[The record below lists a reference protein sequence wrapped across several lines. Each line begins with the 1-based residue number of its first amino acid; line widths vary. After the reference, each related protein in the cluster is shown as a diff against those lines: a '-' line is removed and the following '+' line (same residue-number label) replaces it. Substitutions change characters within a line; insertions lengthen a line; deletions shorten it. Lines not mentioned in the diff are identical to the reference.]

1 MLDIVTAAAVS
12 LASEAHAETIVEK
25 LCFSVA
31 RGNLEASSDIFEEPN
46 IADMIHQLALHDL
59 TRVVS
64 AVLGLTSLPQVITRT
79 VWTCLASDPTI
90 SPEILNLLLDSLSFE
105 TIREL
110 EEGGKTESLLCEKIV
125 FALCTVLETRKQS
138 QVCRDRFT
146 EIFTKMIL
154 ILSLAENN
162 APAFQCSVSALQS
175 LFSTLESVVVA
186 SSVSEEGNKKDIVT
200 KLMTTICYHAPHY
213 LAMIVAGVSPYC
225 HGEQIP
231 SQVRVITTTIL
242 AVTLNGK
249 VSNDIDLVSS
259 IVEILLKSL
268 KIDNL

>member
-12 LASEAHAETIVEK
+12 LASQAHTETLVEK

-31 RGNLEASSDIFEEPN
+31 RGNLEVSSDIFEEPN
-46 IADMIHQLALHDL
+46 IASMIHQLARHDL
-59 TRVVS
+59 ARVVS
-64 AVLGLTSLPQVITRT
+64 ALLGLASLPRVITRT
-79 VWTCLASDPTI
+79 VWSCLGSDQTI
-90 SPEILNLLLDSLSFE
+90 SPDITNLLLDSLSFE

-110 EEGGKTESLLCEKIV
+110 EGGETESLLSEKIV
-125 FALCTVLETRKQS
+125 FALSTVLETRKQS
-138 QVCRDRFT
+138 QVCEERFT

-154 ILSLAENN
+154 VLSLAENN
-162 APAFQCSVSALQS
+162 SPAFQCSVSALQS

-186 SSVSEEGNKKDIVT
+186 SSVMEEGNKKDIVT
-200 KLMTTICYHAPHY
+200 KLMTTICYHAPDY
-213 LAMIVAGVSPYC
+213 LGKIVAGVSPYC
-225 HGEQIP
+225 HGEEMP
-231 SQVRVITTTIL
+231 GQVRVITTTIL

-249 VSNDIDLVSS
+249 VASSDIDLVSS